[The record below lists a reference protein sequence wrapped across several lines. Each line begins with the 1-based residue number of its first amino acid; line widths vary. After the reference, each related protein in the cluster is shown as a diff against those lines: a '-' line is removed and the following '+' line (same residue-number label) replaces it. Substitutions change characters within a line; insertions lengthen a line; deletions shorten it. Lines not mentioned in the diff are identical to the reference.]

1 MSENGETRLSS
12 ISKADSYEAMGEFWD
27 THDTADYWDQF
38 EEVQIDVAMK
48 PRHRIVIEE
57 DMYARVAEES
67 RRRGMQPE
75 TLINLWV
82 AERLHGLA
90 AQQSKQRSRTQG
102 VHNPVAATAKQLAE
116 EGESYSTE

>member
-1 MSENGETRLSS
+1 MQENEPQGLSS
-12 ISKADSYEAMGEFWD
+12 ISHLRTIEEMAEFWD
-27 THDTADYWDQF
+27 THDTADYWEQF
-38 EEVQIDVAMK
+38 EEVEISVTMK
-48 PRHRIVIEE
+48 PRHRVVIEDE
-57 DMYARVAEES
+57 TYARVAEES

>member
-116 EGESYSTE
+116 EGESYSAE

>member
-1 MSENGETRLSS
+1 MQESEQQGLSS
-12 ISKADSYEAMGEFWD
+12 ISLSRTIEAMAEFWD
-27 THDTADYWDQF
+27 THDTADYWEQF
-38 EEVQIDVAMK
+38 EEVEIGVTMK
-48 PRHRIVIEE
+48 PRHRVVIEDE
-57 DMYARVAEES
+57 TYVRVAEES

-90 AQQSKQRSRTQG
+90 AQQSKQRSLTQG
-102 VHNPVAATAKQLAE
+102 VHNRVAATAKQLAE

>member
-116 EGESYSTE
+116 EGEFYSTE

>member
-1 MSENGETRLSS
+1 MPESDQRGSSS
-12 ISKADSYEAMGEFWD
+12 ISHSTALEEMAEFWD
-27 THDTADYWDQF
+27 THDTADYWDLF
-38 EEVQIDVAMK
+38 EEVQNSVTMK
-48 PRHRIVIEE
+48 PRYRVVIEE
-57 DMYARVAEES
+57 DTYVRVAEES

-102 VHNPVAATAKQLAE
+102 VRTSVESPAKQLAE
-116 EGESYSTE
+116 EGEPYSAE

>member
-1 MSENGETRLSS
+1 
-12 ISKADSYEAMGEFWD
+12 
-27 THDTADYWDQF
+27 
-38 EEVQIDVAMK
+38 MK